1 MDNVRGIRNKY
12 HMWICH
18 EGEDFDEIS
27 LSNWEFPIFLQIE
40 QTLTG
45 LLLKNSGLLLEIKRM
60 LSFSLSYSEEASGVS
75 NFTEVQRPVAIF
87 PKWLLCLS
95 SHPLQSVTS
104 RQNSEDTNTTQ

>member
-45 LLLKNSGLLLEIKRM
+45 LLLKKLWFVVGNQED
-60 LSFSLSYSEEASGVS
+60 V
-75 NFTEVQRPVAIF
+75 IF
-87 PKWLLCLS
+87 
-95 SHPLQSVTS
+95 
-104 RQNSEDTNTTQ
+104 